1 MYKPT
6 RLTWQAPTQPR
17 GLSARGGLANIIPVK
32 STKKRLIPLLIL
44 TSLLVACGGDDR
56 PRPGEPTEVVLWEFG
71 GVPGLRTWVQQAVA
85 DFNAERSDIQI
96 ELEFRDWA
104 TQRESLISTTIV
116 GDGPDIVRVHHK
128 YAVEFGELGGLY
140 ALENFPDFPQVK
152 ERVLDNVW
160 ELVEYDDQ
168 HYGLPVTMLP
178 FVLAVNTDIMARM
191 GLEVPQTWDEM
202 LALGPKFAGTGI
214 EPFTMPGG
222 VNLDTAYRFLPL
234 LYKAGGRVFNENW
247 SAAAFNGPAGQAALE
262 FLVEMKVKGYLPAG
276 SAAYRFDENAAHWST
291 GKAALSI
298 EGPWWQDIVHGN
310 YGFDL
315 NNLALAQI
323 PAPATHIGPRESRTL
338 LDVIMISITG
348 YTKVPNEAWE
358 VVKALD
364 LDHPVWRNPNPTMG
378 GIPTLKAAYA
388 EGVQSDYID
397 LDQLALAGAN
407 GLGWPGHPAIT
418 QIQRHIADAVNMA
431 LTGTLSPKEALD
443 LAAEEVDEVLSDY

>member
-1 MYKPT
+1 MFI
-6 RLTWQAPTQPR
+6 
-17 GLSARGGLANIIPVK
+17 S
-32 STKKRLIPLLIL
+32 
-44 TSLLVACGGDDR
+44 LVACGGDDR

-71 GVPGLRTWVQQAVA
+71 GVPGLREWVQQAVA
-85 DFNAERSDIQI
+85 DFNAVRSDIQI

-128 YAVEFGELGGLY
+128 YSVEFGELGGLY

-152 ERVLDNVW
+152 ERILDNVW
-160 ELVEYDDQ
+160 ELVEYDGK

-191 GLEVPQTWDEM
+191 ELEVPQTWDEM

-234 LYKAGGRVFNENW
+234 LYKAGGRVFNEDW
-247 SAAAFNGPAGQAALE
+247 SAAAFNGPAGLAALE
-262 FLVEMKVKGYLPAG
+262 FLVKMKNKGYLPAG

-315 NNLALAQI
+315 NNLALAQV
-323 PAPATHIGPRESRTL
+323 PAPTEHIGPHESRTL
-338 LDVIMISITG
+338 LDVIMIAITG
-348 YTKVPNEAWE
+348 YTKVPNQAWE

-407 GLGWPGHPAIT
+407 GLGWPGHPAVT

-431 LTGTLSPKEALD
+431 LTGSLSPKEALD
-443 LAAEEVDEVLSDY
+443 FAAEEVNEVLSDY

>member
-6 RLTWQAPTQPR
+6 CLTWQAPTQPR

-32 STKKRLIPLLIL
+32 SAKKRLIPLLIL

-71 GVPGLRTWVQQAVA
+71 GVPGLRAWVQQAVA

-160 ELVEYDDQ
+160 ELVEYDGQ

-191 GLEVPQTWDEM
+191 GIEVPQTWDEM

>member
-1 MYKPT
+1 M
-6 RLTWQAPTQPR
+6 
-17 GLSARGGLANIIPVK
+17 
-32 STKKRLIPLLIL
+32 
-44 TSLLVACGGDDR
+44 SLLVACGGDDR

-71 GVPGLRTWVQQAVA
+71 GVPGLRVWVQQAVA
-85 DFNAERSDIQI
+85 DFNAERNDIQI

-128 YAVEFGELGGLY
+128 YSVEFGELGGLY

-160 ELVEYDDQ
+160 ELVEYDGQ

-178 FVLAVNTDIMARM
+178 FVLAVNTDIMARL
-191 GLEVPQTWDEM
+191 GLEVPRTWDEM

-214 EPFTMPGG
+214 DPFTMPGG

-234 LYKAGGRVFNENW
+234 LYKAGGRVFNEDW
-247 SAAAFNGPAGQAALE
+247 SAAAFNGPAGLAALE

-323 PAPATHIGPRESRTL
+323 PAPTARIGPHPARTL
-338 LDVIMISITG
+338 LDVIMIAITG
-348 YTKVPNEAWE
+348 YTQVPNEAWE
-358 VVKALD
+358 VVKALN

-388 EGVQSDYID
+388 EGVQSDYIN

-418 QIQRHIADAVNMA
+418 QVQRHIADAVNMA
-431 LTGTLSPKEALD
+431 LTGALSPKEALD
-443 LAAEEVDEVLSDY
+443 LAAEEVNEVLSDY

>member
-17 GLSARGGLANIIPVK
+17 GLSARGGLANINPVK
-32 STKKRLIPLLIL
+32 SAKKRLIPLLIL

-71 GVPGLRTWVQQAVA
+71 GVPGLRAWVQQAVA

-160 ELVEYDDQ
+160 ELVEYDGQ

-388 EGVQSDYID
+388 EGVQSDYIN

>member
-1 MYKPT
+1 M
-6 RLTWQAPTQPR
+6 
-17 GLSARGGLANIIPVK
+17 
-32 STKKRLIPLLIL
+32 
-44 TSLLVACGGDDR
+44 SLLVACGGDDR

-71 GVPGLRTWVQQAVA
+71 GVPGLRVWVQQAVA
-85 DFNAERSDIQI
+85 NFNAERSDIQI

-128 YAVEFGELGGLY
+128 YSVEFGELGGLY

-178 FVLAVNTDIMARM
+178 FVLAVNTDIMARL

-214 EPFTMPGG
+214 NPFTMPGG

-234 LYKAGGRVFNENW
+234 LYKAGGRVFNEDW
-247 SAAAFNGPAGQAALE
+247 SAAAFNGPAGLAALE

-323 PAPATHIGPRESRTL
+323 PAPTARIGPHPARTL
-338 LDVIMISITG
+338 LDVIMVAITG
-348 YTKVPNEAWE
+348 YTQVPNEAWE
-358 VVKALD
+358 VVKALN

-388 EGVQSDYID
+388 EGVQSDYIN

-418 QIQRHIADAVNMA
+418 QVQRHIADAVNMA
-431 LTGTLSPKEALD
+431 LTGALSPKEALD
-443 LAAEEVDEVLSDY
+443 LAAEEVNEVLSDY

>member
-1 MYKPT
+1 M
-6 RLTWQAPTQPR
+6 
-17 GLSARGGLANIIPVK
+17 
-32 STKKRLIPLLIL
+32 
-44 TSLLVACGGDDR
+44 SLLVACGGDDR

-71 GVPGLRTWVQQAVA
+71 GVPGLRVWVQQAVA
-85 DFNAERSDIQI
+85 DFNAERNDIQI

-128 YAVEFGELGGLY
+128 YSVEFGELGGLY
-140 ALENFPDFPQVK
+140 PLENFPDFPQVK

-160 ELVEYDDQ
+160 ELVKYDDQ

-178 FVLAVNTDIMARM
+178 FVLAVNTDIMARL
-191 GLEVPQTWDEM
+191 GLEVPRTWDEM

-214 EPFTMPGG
+214 DPFTMPGG

-247 SAAAFNGPAGQAALE
+247 SAAAFNGPAGLAALE
-262 FLVEMKVKGYLPAG
+262 FLVELKVKGYLPAG

-323 PAPATHIGPRESRTL
+323 PAPAARIGPHPARTL
-338 LDVIMISITG
+338 LDVIMIAITG
-348 YTKVPNEAWE
+348 YTQVPNEAWE
-358 VVKALD
+358 VVKALN

-388 EGVQSDYID
+388 EGVLSDYID

-431 LTGTLSPKEALD
+431 LTGALNPKEALD

>member
-1 MYKPT
+1 M
-6 RLTWQAPTQPR
+6 
-17 GLSARGGLANIIPVK
+17 
-32 STKKRLIPLLIL
+32 
-44 TSLLVACGGDDR
+44 SLLVACGGDDH

-71 GVPGLRTWVQQAVA
+71 GVPGLRVWVQQAVA

-128 YAVEFGELGGLY
+128 YSVEFGELGGLY

-160 ELVEYDDQ
+160 ELVEYDGQ

-178 FVLAVNTDIMARM
+178 FVLAVNTDIMARL

-214 EPFTMPGG
+214 DPFTMPGG

-234 LYKAGGRVFNENW
+234 LYKAGGRVFNEDW
-247 SAAAFNGPAGQAALE
+247 SAAAFNGPAGLAALE

-323 PAPATHIGPRESRTL
+323 PAPTARIGPHPARTL
-338 LDVIMISITG
+338 LDVIMIAITG
-348 YTKVPNEAWE
+348 YTQVPNEAWK
-358 VVKALD
+358 VVKALN

-418 QIQRHIADAVNMA
+418 QVQRHIADAVNMA
-431 LTGTLSPKEALD
+431 LTGALSPKEALD
-443 LAAEEVDEVLSDY
+443 LAAEEVNEVLSDY

>member
-1 MYKPT
+1 MAI
-6 RLTWQAPTQPR
+6 WSFCA
-17 GLSARGGLANIIPVK
+17 LAI
-32 STKKRLIPLLIL
+32 LLASGCA
-44 TSLLVACGGDDR
+44 TDR
-56 PRPGEPTEVVLWEFG
+56 ERVTGEPTTVVLWEFG
-71 GVPGLRTWVQQAVA
+71 GVPGLRAWVQQAVA
-85 DFNAERSDIQI
+85 DFNASRSDIQI

-128 YAVEFGELGGLY
+128 YSVEFGELGGLY

-152 ERVLDNVW
+152 ERILDNVW
-160 ELVEYDDQ
+160 ELVEYDGK

-178 FVLAVNTDIMARM
+178 FVLAVNTDIMGRM
-191 GLEVPQTWDEM
+191 GLEVPKTWDEM

-234 LYKAGGRVFNENW
+234 LYKAGGRVFNEDW

-262 FLVEMKVKGYLPAG
+262 FLVEMKNKGYLPAG

-310 YGFDL
+310 YDFDL
-315 NNLALAQI
+315 NNLALAQVPG
-323 PAPATHIGPRESRTL
+323 PAEPLEPHPSRTL
-338 LDVIMISITG
+338 LDVIMIAITG

-397 LDQLALAGAN
+397 LDQLATAGAN

-443 LAAEEVDEVLSDY
+443 FAAEEVNEVLSDY

>member
-32 STKKRLIPLLIL
+32 SAKKRLIPLLIL

-56 PRPGEPTEVVLWEFG
+56 LRPGEPTEVVLWEFG
-71 GVPGLRTWVQQAVA
+71 GVPGLRAWVQQAVA

-160 ELVEYDDQ
+160 ELVEYDGQ

-234 LYKAGGRVFNENW
+234 LYKAGGRVFNEDW